1 MEAFSLAVEGVPV
14 VGADL
19 ERQVVEE
26 LEEGVAESDVRRH
39 TEVNRL
45 QVVQTLSK
53 NLFWYFD
60 QNKVLYDSQNC
71 QFGHR

>member
-19 ERQVVEE
+19 EGQVVEE

-39 TEVNRL
+39 TEINRL
-45 QVVQTLSK
+45 QVVQTLSED
-53 NLFWYFD
+53 LFRHFH
-60 QNKVLYDSQNC
+60 QNQVLNNSQNC